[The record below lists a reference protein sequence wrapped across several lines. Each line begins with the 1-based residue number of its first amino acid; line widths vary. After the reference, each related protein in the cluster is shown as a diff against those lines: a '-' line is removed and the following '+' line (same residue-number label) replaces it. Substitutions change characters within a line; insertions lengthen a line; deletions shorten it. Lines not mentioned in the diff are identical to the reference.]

1 MVIVNVSMTTYTNNN
16 RFVGQMRFS
25 VRRSFINTIVMTI
38 CFPKCKSFVISL
50 DTLDTVLDGNAN
62 RLQVQPMF
70 SKTGVD

>member
-1 MVIVNVSMTTYTNNN
+1 
-16 RFVGQMRFS
+16 
-25 VRRSFINTIVMTI
+25 MTI

-50 DTLDTVLDGNAN
+50 DTALDGNAN